1 MGFHDNFGGWPF
13 YGLDLRKCMYP
24 EKREARGIRRKKD
37 PLTMKKS
44 LILLGILMMAAL
56 KMCIGAAMGESAESE
71 RFLVISDIH
80 LTKEAQNH
88 AAMLRAVTQAVRG
101 MDAVLLLGDNTNNTH
116 PEEHGLVL
124 EMAEE
129 IRRQSGT
136 EVYILPGN
144 HDYSAIRM
152 GPNEFHA
159 QYGAYGWNQAFS
171 QNKETASCA
180 VMTRGGTCLLLLDT
194 NMRDDALLFKADGGI
209 RGSTLVWLQETLASL
224 PDGTPVLACGHH
236 PILPPERNERTP
248 GANALSQVLQAYG
261 VGLYLCGHDH
271 GFATVEWEGLR
282 QITVGQPQAYPG
294 WVGIVE
300 KEENGFRWH
309 TEGIY
314 DTQSPDYI
322 SLRESAYALAGSIA
336 RGTLSTTPYAD
347 DEAAIEWF
355 VSAYMLLA
363 DGEMTPEKNAALL
376 ADENCRKWCEAET
389 RTVAKEWMLNLL
401 KNCPENVR
409 RIDIPSSRK
418 HPVRLEK

>member
-1 MGFHDNFGGWPF
+1 
-13 YGLDLRKCMYP
+13 
-24 EKREARGIRRKKD
+24 
-37 PLTMKKS
+37 MKKRMILFDV
-44 LILLGILMMAAL
+44 LIMAAL
-56 KMCIGAAMGESAESE
+56 TVCIGTAFGESSEPE
-71 RFLVISDIH
+71 RFLVISDTH
-80 LTKEAQNH
+80 LTKETLEH
-88 AAMLRAVTQAVRG
+88 AAMLEAVTQASRG
-101 MDAVLLLGDNTNNTH
+101 KDTVLLLGDNTNNTH
-116 PEEHGLVL
+116 PEEHVLVL
-124 EMAEE
+124 GMAEE
-129 IRRQSGT
+129 IRRQSGA

-144 HDYSAIRM
+144 HDYSVLRM
-152 GPNEFHA
+152 GPEEFRA

-171 QNKETASCA
+171 RDKETASCA

-209 RGSTLVWLQETLASL
+209 GGSTLVWLQETLESL

-236 PILPPERNERTP
+236 PILPPERSERTS

-300 KEENGFRWH
+300 KEERSFHWY

-314 DTQSPDYI
+314 DTQSPASI
-322 SLRESAYALAGSIA
+322 ALRESAYALGDAIA

-363 DGEMTPEKNAALL
+363 GGEMTPEKNAALL
-376 ADENCRKWCEAET
+376 TDENCRKWREAET

-401 KNCPENVR
+401 ENCPEDVR

-418 HPVRLEK
+418 HPVKLEK

>member
-88 AAMLRAVTQAVRG
+88 AAMLRAVTQAARG

-322 SLRESAYALAGSIA
+322 SLRESAYALAGSIV
-336 RGTLSTTPYAD
+336 RGTLSTMPYAD

-376 ADENCRKWCEAET
+376 ADENCRKWREAET
-389 RTVAKEWMLNLL
+389 RTVAKEWILNLL
-401 KNCPENVR
+401 ENCPENVR

>member
-1 MGFHDNFGGWPF
+1 M
-13 YGLDLRKCMYP
+13 C
-24 EKREARGIRRKKD
+24 I
-37 PLTMKKS
+37 S
-44 LILLGILMMAAL
+44 AAL
-56 KMCIGAAMGESAESE
+56 GESAEPE

-152 GPNEFHA
+152 GLNEFHA

>member
-56 KMCIGAAMGESAESE
+56 TVCIGAALGENPEPE
-71 RFLVISDIH
+71 RFLVISDTH

-88 AAMLRAVTQAVRG
+88 AAMLRAVTQAARG

-171 QNKETASCA
+171 QDKETASCA

-376 ADENCRKWCEAET
+376 ADENCRKWREAET
-389 RTVAKEWMLNLL
+389 RTVAKEWILNLL
-401 KNCPENVR
+401 ENCPENVR

>member
-1 MGFHDNFGGWPF
+1 
-13 YGLDLRKCMYP
+13 MYP

-88 AAMLRAVTQAVRG
+88 AAMLRAVTQAARG